1 MSSPSVQTSASVS
14 PSMLPIGAVVL
25 SKNVRL
31 VDLETPKGRALVE
44 SIREHGIVQPLLVR
58 RLAQPQD
65 SQRTYQLVAGF
76 RRWFAAAELKL
87 PTVPVMIREMSDA
100 DVLKL
105 QLVENL
111 QREDMTPLDE
121 AEALCRLNTELGLSV
136 EEIQAQIYGQT
147 GKKVSRS
154 SVYNTMNLAKLTDA
168 CKEALRSGKLSRSAA
183 VKLLTFDREL
193 QDQGLQI
200 ALAFEGSIAEL
211 EGQLDE
217 QLKSRAEK
225 EKRWQK
231 LAEAATAKGQPV
243 MPADECAAAFE
254 CNENGHCWL
263 KRDGL
268 FLRPD
273 EDCRLAASKN
283 GWQFPSWG
291 SLLEKSTVPLTL
303 VQTPGGDA
311 MELYERRAAM
321 KWLKDSG
328 VLQKAK
334 QAEEQKKEK
343 KAAKADPALEKWQEK
358 YGKVTE
364 ERQQQFDVQ
373 LCATLAAAI
382 AQLAPEQA
390 IRWLA
395 SQQDSYYARQ
405 RRQLD
410 QRAAD
415 AWIKKAS
422 AGELLAYILEAE
434 WVGWRA
440 DYPVKERDPLHSA
453 LLMGKVDQESI
464 WQGIIAKLPLPE
476 KPAPVKA
483 TAKPATSKLKG
494 KQAATK
500 GGKK

>member
-1 MSSPSVQTSASVS
+1 
-14 PSMLPIGAVVL
+14 
-25 SKNVRL
+25 
-31 VDLETPKGRALVE
+31 
-44 SIREHGIVQPLLVR
+44 
-58 RLAQPQD
+58 
-65 SQRTYQLVAGF
+65 
-76 RRWFAAAELKL
+76 
-87 PTVPVMIREMSDA
+87 
-100 DVLKL
+100 
-105 QLVENL
+105 
-111 QREDMTPLDE
+111 
-121 AEALCRLNTELGLSV
+121 
-136 EEIQAQIYGQT
+136 
-147 GKKVSRS
+147 
-154 SVYNTMNLAKLTDA
+154 
-168 CKEALRSGKLSRSAA
+168 
-183 VKLLTFDREL
+183 
-193 QDQGLQI
+193 
-200 ALAFEGSIAEL
+200 
-211 EGQLDE
+211 
-217 QLKSRAEK
+217 
-225 EKRWQK
+225 
-231 LAEAATAKGQPV
+231 
-243 MPADECAAAFE
+243 
-254 CNENGHCWL
+254 
-263 KRDGL
+263 
-268 FLRPD
+268 
-273 EDCRLAASKN
+273 
-283 GWQFPSWG
+283 
-291 SLLEKSTVPLTL
+291 
-303 VQTPGGDA
+303 

-358 YGKVTE
+358 CGKVTE

-382 AQLAPEQA
+382 AQLAPEQV

-440 DYPVKERDPLHSA
+440 DYPVKEREPLHSA

-476 KPAPVKA
+476 KPADKNNSPTKA
-483 TAKPATSKLKG
+483 KAKNAT
-494 KQAATK
+494 ATK